1 MRLLA
6 PGVPAV
12 EILHRHQRYSLL
24 MRVSPGSRRDVL
36 VIECRL
42 DGDEKLK
49 LYALLAPHLGA
60 TGYGNTAVVVSYH
73 GRITLC
79 AEQGPFGTAVAAV
92 DERQRDA
99 IARAS
104 AGYVGTSDGW
114 QDFARNG
121 RMSWEY
127 RRAGPGNVALMA
139 ELPRRAGA
147 RLW

>member
-1 MRLLA
+1 M
-6 PGVPAV
+6 
-12 EILHRHQRYSLL
+12 
-24 MRVSPGSRRDVL
+24 L

-42 DGDEKLK
+42 DGDENLK

-60 TGYGNTAVVVSYH
+60 TGTATRQRSC
-73 GRITLC
+73 RIAAGLMLC
-79 AEQGPFGTAVAAV
+79 AEQGPFGAALAAV

-121 RMSWEY
+121 RMTWEY
-127 RRAGPGNVALMA
+127 RRAGPGKS
-139 ELPRRAGA
+139 R
-147 RLW
+147 